1 MSSFVRLGS
10 ALCLAL
16 AIMGSAPSG
25 AHALPEKAKPAGA
38 EKDKDKD
45 KDKKSA
51 KDKAAADKKAAKNAE
66 QSAEKKAREK
76 AKRPKGPLSYGA
88 PNAGKLFGGQ
98 RLPSS
103 KSLEVKEGAHAWG
116 LAPLVRGL
124 RRAAAK
130 VSGKH
135 KGSVLFVG
143 DLSAKSGGPLLG
155 HHSHQSGRDADVGFY
170 MMSDK
175 GKHVNPHRFVAF
187 AGNGRPR
194 GTESVRFDD
203 ERNWA
208 LIQALLE
215 DEKANVQYLFVS
227 SGLRARLLA
236 YAAKKN
242 LPKDLYT
249 KAAATLM
256 SPKDAD
262 VHDDHLHVRIAC
274 PASMQPACVDEPS
287 MRAPAPQLATAA
299 AEKGGSKA
307 EASADKKGE
316 ETAEKSGAEGA
327 TAKSGGNPSAP

>member
-10 ALCLAL
+10 ALGIALAL
-16 AIMGSAPSG
+16 LGSAPLD
-25 AHALPEKAKPAGA
+25 AHALPDKATPAA
-38 EKDKDKD
+38 
-45 KDKKSA
+45 SA
-51 KDKAAADKKAAKNAE
+51 KDKSKKGAKDKSAADKKADKKAAKKAA
-66 QSAEKKAREK
+66 QDAEKKAREM

-88 PNAGKLFGGQ
+88 PNAGKLFGAQ

-116 LAPLVRGL
+116 LPPLVRAL

-130 VSGKH
+130 ISSKH
-135 KGSVLFVG
+135 RGSMLFVG
-143 DLSAKSGGPLLG
+143 DLSAKNGGPLLG
-155 HHSHQSGRDADVGFY
+155 HNSHQSGRDADVGFY
-170 MMSDK
+170 MVSDK

-187 AGNGRPR
+187 AGSGRPR

-227 SGLRARLLA
+227 GSLRARLLA

-242 LPKDLYT
+242 LPKELYT

-256 SPKDAD
+256 SPKDTD
-262 VHDDHLHVRIAC
+262 VHDDHFHVRIAC
-274 PASMQPACVDEPS
+274 PASMLPACVDEPNA
-287 MRAPAPQLATAA
+287 RTPVPPPAVA
-299 AEKGGSKA
+299 KA
-307 EASADKKGE
+307 EPSTEKKGE
-316 ETAEKSGAEGA
+316 ELAEKNGAEGA

>member
-16 AIMGSAPSG
+16 AIVGSAPLR
-25 AHALPEKAKPAGA
+25 ADALPEKAKPAA
-38 EKDKDKD
+38 AAKD

-51 KDKAAADKKAAKNAE
+51 RDKAAADKKAAKNAA
-66 QSAEKKAREK
+66 QSAEKKARDK

-88 PNAGKLFGGQ
+88 PNAGKLYGGQ

-130 VSGKH
+130 VSSKH

-143 DLSAKSGGPLLG
+143 DLSAKNGGALLG

-187 AGNGRPR
+187 AGSGRPR

-249 KAAATLM
+249 KAMATLM

-262 VHDDHLHVRIAC
+262 VHDDHFHVRIAC

-287 MRAPAPQLATAA
+287 MRTPAPQPAA
-299 AEKGGSKA
+299 AAPADKDGDKG
-307 EASADKKGE
+307 EPSADKKSE
-316 ETAEKSGAEGA
+316 PEAEKSGAEGA